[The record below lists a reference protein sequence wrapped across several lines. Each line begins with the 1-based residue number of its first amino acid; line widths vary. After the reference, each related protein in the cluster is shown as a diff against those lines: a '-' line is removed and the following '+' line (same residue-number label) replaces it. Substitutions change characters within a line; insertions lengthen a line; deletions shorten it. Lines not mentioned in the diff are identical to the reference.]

1 MTLLITAVDLSLLF
15 HIEGLALLLG
25 EPLSL
30 LHEDDEEDE
39 ASDTSGAKDE
49 PGLTRNSIKQ

>member
-15 HIEGLALLLG
+15 RVEGLALLLG

-30 LHEDDEEDE
+30 LHADDEEDE
-39 ASDTSGAKDE
+39 ASDTSAAKDE
-49 PGLTRNSIKQ
+49 PGLTFNSIKQ

>member
-15 HIEGLALLLG
+15 HVEGLALLLG

-30 LHEDDEEDE
+30 LHAKDEEDE
-39 ASDTSGAKDE
+39 ASDTSAAKDE
-49 PGLTRNSIKQ
+49 PGLTFNSIKQ

>member
-15 HIEGLALLLG
+15 HVEGLALLLG

-30 LHEDDEEDE
+30 LHADYEEDE
-39 ASDTSGAKDE
+39 ASDTSAAKDE
-49 PGLTRNSIKQ
+49 PGRTFNSIKQ